1 MPCRAD
7 AASVSWIDDTGALVD
22 AVASWG
28 DVIGLDTE
36 FQRTDTFF
44 PVPGL
49 YQVISG
55 EDVYF
60 LDPLSIDDF
69 SAFADVLHD
78 PAIVKVMH
86 ACSEDLELIRHH
98 LGVEPQGIFDTQL
111 AYAFQNS
118 RYSVSYANLVAALL
132 GHDLGKHA
140 TRSNWLRRPLTE
152 EQLHYA
158 WEDVRY
164 LPEVYE
170 ALTARLDELGRRSW
184 FADAMA
190 EKGRVQGALPD
201 EYYRGVKKAW
211 RLDALE
217 LGVLKRLCAWRER
230 RAMAEDVPRNRVVW
244 DEHLVEFARLGSL
257 SETDVHER
265 LPGPVAR
272 RYASELTAE
281 HREGV
286 SAGLAEPL
294 LARPLSPSE
303 SKVSRTL
310 RDLAWHKADTMEFAR
325 ELLARKRD
333 VEACIRHWLDTG
345 ELSPAY
351 SGWRAGLIG
360 EEFLAVLEH
369 AP

>member
-1 MPCRAD
+1 MPYRAD
-7 AASVSWIDDTGALVD
+7 AASVSWINDAAALAD

-28 DVIGLDTE
+28 DLIGLDTE

-55 EDVYF
+55 EDVF
-60 LDPLSIDDF
+60 LLDPLTIEDF
-69 SAFADVLHD
+69 SAFAGMLAD
-78 PAIVKVMH
+78 PGITKVMH

-98 LGVEPQGIFDTQL
+98 LAVEPQGIFDTQL
-111 AYAFQNS
+111 AYAFQSSNFS
-118 RYSVSYANLVAALL
+118 ISYANLVAALL

-140 TRSNWLRRPLTE
+140 TRSNWLRRPLSE

-158 WEDVRY
+158 WEDVRF
-164 LPEVYE
+164 LPELCDV
-170 ALTARLDELGRRSW
+170 LNDRLDELGRRPW
-184 FADAMA
+184 FEDAME
-190 EKGRVQGALPD
+190 EKGTLQGPQPE
-201 EYYRGVKKAW
+201 EYYRGVKRAW
-211 RLDALE
+211 RLDGLE

-244 DEHLVEFARLGSL
+244 DEHLVEFARLSSL
-257 SETDVHER
+257 GEKDVHER

-272 RYASELTAE
+272 RYASQLIEE

-286 SAGLAEPL
+286 LAGVAEVP

-303 SKVSRTL
+303 NKVSRTL
-310 RDLAWHKADTMEFAR
+310 RDLASSKADAMEFAR

-333 VEACIRHWLDTG
+333 VESCIRHYLDTG

-351 SGWRAGLIG
+351 GGWRAALVGD
-360 EEFLAVLEH
+360 EFRTLLER
-369 AP
+369 AR

>member
-7 AASVSWIDDTGALVD
+7 AASVSWIDDAAGLVD

-55 EDVYF
+55 EDVYL
-60 LDPLSIDDF
+60 LDPLAIGDF
-69 SAFADVLHD
+69 SAFAEVLHD
-78 PAIVKVMH
+78 PSKVKVMH

-98 LGVEPQGIFDTQL
+98 LGVDPQGIFDTQL
-111 AYAFQNS
+111 AFAFQNS
-118 RYSVSYANLVAALL
+118 NYSVSYANLVASLL

-140 TRSNWLRRPLTE
+140 TRSNWLRRPLTD

-158 WEDVRY
+158 WEDVRF
-164 LPEVYE
+164 LPEIYE
-170 ALTARLDELGRRSW
+170 VLTARLDELGRRSW

-190 EKGRVQGALPD
+190 EKGQMQGPQPD

-211 RLDALE
+211 RLDELE

-244 DEHLVEFARLGSL
+244 DEHLFEFARLSSL
-257 SETDVHER
+257 AEKDVHGR

-272 RYASELTAE
+272 RYASQLVAE
-281 HREGV
+281 HSEGV
-286 SAGLAEPL
+286 AAGLAEPL
-294 LARPLSPSE
+294 LARPLTPSE
-303 SKVSRTL
+303 SRVSRAL
-310 RDLAWHKADTMEFAR
+310 RDLAWHKADALEFAR

-333 VEACIRHWLDTG
+333 VEACIRHYLDTG

-351 SGWRAGLIG
+351 AGWRAGLVG
-360 EEFLAVLEH
+360 EEFRLVLER
-369 AP
+369 AR